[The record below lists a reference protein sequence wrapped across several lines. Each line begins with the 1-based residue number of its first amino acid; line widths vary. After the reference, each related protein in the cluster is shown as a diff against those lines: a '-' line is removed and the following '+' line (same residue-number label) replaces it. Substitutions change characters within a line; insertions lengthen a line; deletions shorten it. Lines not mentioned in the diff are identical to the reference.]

1 MNKPIL
7 KIGVILRPST
17 PSLKESFLSVEKV
30 FSNLGIEIALENE
43 SARMI
48 GLKGRDFQELCE
60 SMDALLSL
68 GGDGTLLSIL
78 RRSYGQGI
86 PAFGINTG
94 RLGFLTAITL
104 HECENFAQELVSGDY
119 VIDEHMMLE
128 GSISNAIETDNNCRD
143 DGDVKRF
150 YALNEILISK
160 KKISGMLKI
169 FAKING
175 ELFNIYYA
183 DALIVGTPTGST
195 AYNISAGGSVVYPMC
210 KNILL
215 TPISPHSLT
224 QRPMV
229 LSDEFLLTFGV
240 EKDCVL
246 ALDGQDMVTM
256 PKRAQLCV
264 RTASKSAKLI
274 QRNTRSYFKVL
285 KEKFKWGEG

>member
-48 GLKGRDFQELCE
+48 GLKGCDFQELCE
-60 SMDALLSL
+60 STDALLSL

-78 RRSYGQGI
+78 RRSYGQNI

-104 HECENFAQELVSGDY
+104 NECESFAQELVSGDY

-128 GSISNAIETDNNCRD
+128 GSILNATKIDNCIDN
-143 DGDVKRF
+143 GDVKRF

-256 PKRAQLCV
+256 PKKSQLWV
-264 RTASKSAKLI
+264 RTASKSAQLI